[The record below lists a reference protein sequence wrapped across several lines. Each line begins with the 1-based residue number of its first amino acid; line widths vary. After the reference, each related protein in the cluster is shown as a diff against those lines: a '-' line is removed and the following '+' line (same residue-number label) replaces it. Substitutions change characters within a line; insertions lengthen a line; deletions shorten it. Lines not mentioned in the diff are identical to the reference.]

1 MGSEL
6 KICKQSAC
14 SKCSVSKTE
23 HISEQ
28 HKVAAEKNRIKVST
42 FIQLNPKPPSSFLSA
57 ATVAQFTIMLHFLT
71 KLLEQG
77 VGHAFLFPQESLKKV
92 REKFDGGVALMSTRP
107 LADWIASHK
116 ASYSPASKGSLVR
129 KRLSLYCLREMP
141 NFSKMRTM
149 NL

>member
-28 HKVAAEKNRIKVST
+28 HKVAAEKKRIKVST
-42 FIQLNPKPPSSFLSA
+42 FIQLNPKPPSSFRSA
-57 ATVAQFTIMLHFLT
+57 ATVAQFSIMLHFLT

-77 VGHAFLFPQESLKKV
+77 VGHAFLFPQESLKNV
-92 REKFDGGVALMSTRP
+92 REKLTGV
-107 LADWIASHK
+107 
-116 ASYSPASKGSLVR
+116 
-129 KRLSLYCLREMP
+129 
-141 NFSKMRTM
+141 
-149 NL
+149 

>member
-42 FIQLNPKPPSSFLSA
+42 FIQLNPKPPSSFRSA
-57 ATVAQFTIMLHFLT
+57 ATVAQFPIMLHFLT

-92 REKFDGGVALMSTRP
+92 REKFDGGLALMSTRP

-116 ASYSPASKGSLVR
+116 ASYSPASKESLVR

-141 NFSKMRTM
+141 NFSKTRTM

>member
-14 SKCSVSKTE
+14 SRCSVSKTE

-42 FIQLNPKPPSSFLSA
+42 FIQLNPKPPSSFRSA
-57 ATVAQFTIMLHFLT
+57 ATVAQFTIWSIILT

-77 VGHAFLFPQESLKKV
+77 VGHAFLFSQEGLKNV
-92 REKFDGGVALMSTRP
+92 REKFDVGLALIMNTRP
-107 LADWIASHK
+107 LADLLPDCVTQGLIFS
-116 ASYSPASKGSLVR
+116 
-129 KRLSLYCLREMP
+129 REQ
-141 NFSKMRTM
+141 RTARAETLIPLLPEG
-149 NL
+149 NTKFF

>member
-42 FIQLNPKPPSSFLSA
+42 FIQLNPKPPSSFRSA

>member
-14 SKCSVSKTE
+14 FKCSVSKTE

-42 FIQLNPKPPSSFLSA
+42 FIQLNPKPPSSFRSA
-57 ATVAQFTIMLHFLT
+57 ATVAQFTIWSIILT

-77 VGHAFLFPQESLKKV
+77 VGHAFLFSQEGLKNVRRSLT
-92 REKFDGGVALMSTRP
+92 GV
-107 LADWIASHK
+107 WH
-116 ASYSPASKGSLVR
+116 
-129 KRLSLYCLREMP
+129 
-141 NFSKMRTM
+141 
-149 NL
+149 